1 MVQLFIHQRLELA
14 FARGHFRRKPADHD
28 TRLAHLIGVL
38 DTQFLY
44 SAARRLNHI
53 IDHDTNL
60 LARQFANQPA
70 RAHVGMA
77 SQYRLPTLRHKR
89 QFKQLVNV
97 EQARPNAIVN
107 VMIVISNIIADRR
120 NLRLKRWPVSEA

>member
-1 MVQLFIHQRLELA
+1 MVQLFIHQRLEQT
-14 FARGHFRRKPADHD
+14 FARRHVRRKPADHD
-28 TRLAHLIGVL
+28 TRLAHVIGVL
-38 DTQFLY
+38 NAQFLY
-44 SAARRLNHI
+44 SATRRLNHI

-60 LARQFANQPA
+60 FARQFANQPA
-70 RAHVGMA
+70 RAYVGMA

-97 EQARPNAIVN
+97 EQASPNAIVN
-107 VMIVISNIIADRR
+107 VMIVIRNIIADRR